1 MAIKITSTKNYAS
14 EGVKVLVSGPAGIGK
29 TVLCASAPSPIII
42 SAEAGLLSLAGED
55 LPVIEVTSVSDVM
68 DAYEFLTSSV
78 EANQY
83 KTLCLD
89 SISEIGE
96 VLLAEYKKLNK
107 DPRAAYGQLNDDMAS
122 LIRSFRDIKG
132 KHVYFSAKQ
141 SRLAED
147 DSGRIYFKASMPGK
161 TLLNG
166 LPYFF
171 DEVFVM
177 NMGKLEDGTLYRYLQ
192 TSKDLRHEDCKDRS
206 GKLDAVEKPDLS
218 HIFDKIAGGK
228 KEERQPKR
236 EPEDEAENRQN
247 ELLKELADGM
257 TKETYESFLE
267 DLSTEMSNSDRLDII
282 EDAHKKLT
290 EHLKALENE
299 CSNET
304 ENNKEN

>member
-68 DAYEFLTSSV
+68 DAYEFLTSSA

-147 DSGRIYFKASMPGK
+147 GSGRIYFKASMPGK

-177 NMGKLEDGTLYRYLQ
+177 NIGKLEDGTLYRYLQ

-218 HIFDKIAGGK
+218 YIFDKIAGGK
-228 KEERQPKR
+228 EKEHQP
-236 EPEDEAENRQN
+236 ELETEDEVESKDNN
-247 ELLKELADGM
+247 E
-257 TKETYESFLE
+257 T
-267 DLSTEMSNSDRLDII
+267 
-282 EDAHKKLT
+282 
-290 EHLKALENE
+290 
-299 CSNET
+299 ET